1 MTANAS
7 FTDCCVFREESGK
20 LIALTTGSVIFDRDE
35 NAKIVLWFEEIY
47 QVNSTTGA
55 QDEEENCGPQLKK

>member
-7 FTDCCVFREESGK
+7 FTDGVLREESGK

-35 NAKIVLWFEEIY
+35 NAKIVLWFEE
-47 QVNSTTGA
+47 T
-55 QDEEENCGPQLKK
+55 

>member
-7 FTDCCVFREESGK
+7 FTDGVLREESGK

-55 QDEEENCGPQLKK
+55 QDEEENCGPQRKK